1 MNKRKQF
8 FIIFFKIK
16 VFLNDGAKQSN
27 DNVGRDANVA
37 RLRRSV
43 DALVGVGDVQKEIL
57 LVVLLKIS

>member
-43 DALVGVGDVQKEIL
+43 DALVGVCL
-57 LVVLLKIS
+57 LSRVKLTFTSKLL